1 MSFKKGSTMNI
12 VGFGFNCVPPD
23 DILLALEAIAED
35 KRVTQTLKEEG
46 VQLVAYANLQAYA
59 RWAKV

>member
-1 MSFKKGSTMNI
+1 MNI

-59 RWAKV
+59 RWTHI